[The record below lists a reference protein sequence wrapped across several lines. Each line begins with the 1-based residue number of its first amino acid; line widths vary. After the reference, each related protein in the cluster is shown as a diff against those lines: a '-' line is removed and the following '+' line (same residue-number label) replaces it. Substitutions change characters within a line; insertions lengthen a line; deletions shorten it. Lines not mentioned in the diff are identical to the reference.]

1 MPIEL
6 GVWKINGAL
15 ERVPFSSMESE
26 QKLEEAITKDIGIID
41 SSLLL
46 IGRQVMTAFG
56 KIIDVLAINS
66 EGNLTIIELK
76 RNKTPREV
84 VAQTLD
90 YASWVLTLTYD
101 DVVRIFNEKNPGLTF
116 EEVFTEKYE
125 VNLPERLNESHNL
138 IIVAAELDNA
148 TERIIN
154 YLNGYG
160 VPLNVVF
167 FRYLKAGDNEYL
179 VRSWLLDPN
188 QVEAQSSKAN
198 TSKTGKQP
206 WNGRDY
212 YVSLGDGEFRSW
224 EDCRK
229 YGFISAGQGRWYSN
243 TLSQLSPGSRVFA
256 CIPKTGYVGVGIVQ
270 ETVVP
275 IKDFTV
281 LIEGEQVSLLEADL
295 EVSMDIDIDDPD
307 LCEYIVRVEWQK
319 TVSKAQAYWEKGMF
333 ANQNSACK
341 LRNQFT
347 LERLAKFFEVD
358 E

>member
-1 MPIEL
+1 MPIEF
-6 GVWKINGAL
+6 GVWKINGEL
-15 ERVPFSSMESE
+15 ERVPFSSLESE
-26 QKLEEAITKDIGIID
+26 QKLEEAISKDIGIID
-41 SSLLL
+41 PSLLL

-56 KIIDVLAINS
+56 KIIDILAINS
-66 EGNLTIIELK
+66 EGDLTIIELK

-90 YASWVLTLTYD
+90 YASWVQTQTYND
-101 DVVRIFNEKNPGLTF
+101 IVRIFNEKNPGLTF
-116 EEVFTEKYE
+116 EKAFTERYE

-154 YLNGYG
+154 YLNSYG

-167 FRYLKAGDNEYL
+167 FRYFKAGDNEYL
-179 VRSWLLDPN
+179 ARSWLLDPN

-198 TSKTGKQP
+198 SSKTGKQP

-212 YVSLGDGEFRSW
+212 YVSLGDGTFRSW

-243 TLSQLSPGSRVFA
+243 TLSLLSPGSRVFA

-281 LIEGEQVSLLEADL
+281 QIDGMQIPLIEADL

-307 LCEYIVRVEWQK
+307 LCEYVVRVEWQK
-319 TVSKAQAYWEKGMF
+319 TVSKTQAYWEKGMF

-347 LERLAKFFEVD
+347 LEKLAKFFEID
-358 E
+358 D